1 MLNEHP
7 VSPFLGRQVT
17 LRIDRPAAAGGL
29 NLGYLVSPELPAQRG
44 CVLGISRPL
53 TGFTGQVI
61 AVIQAESGPL
71 LCVVT
76 EGTVLHQAQIASFF
90 PEPPPIRD
98 IDCLLRKSCGV
109 LAYRSVGKERE
120 YLLVYEQFS
129 QKWSLPKGHMEPGET
144 EQQTALRELWEET
157 GLTACLEPEKTAS
170 LEYPISPISQKQVLI
185 FTGEVSGTPKVR
197 DGEIEGFRWVTARE
211 LPEYLLPDTVRVC
224 TELINQQEE
233 NQP

>member
-90 PEPPPIRD
+90 PGPPPIRD

-129 QKWSLPKGHMEPGET
+129 QKWSLPKGHMEAGET
-144 EQQTALRELWEET
+144 EEQTALRELWEET
-157 GLTACLEPEKTAS
+157 GLTACLEPGKTAS
-170 LEYPISPISQKQVLI
+170 LEYPISPVARKQVLL
-185 FTGEVSGTPKVR
+185 FTGAVSGVPHAR
-197 DGEIEGFRWVTARE
+197 DNEIQGFRWVSQKE
-211 LPEYLLPDTVRVC
+211 LENYLLPDIVRAC
-224 TELINQQEE
+224 TELTD
-233 NQP
+233 